1 MKRFLIPV
9 FFLPLAV
16 SLFCQTQADRDA
28 SKREVFVILDISGS
42 MINQNKFS
50 NVKEYLNREVING
63 LLKNGDTF
71 SLITFG
77 NDAAER
83 FSRFVGSDSDRE
95 SISAD
100 LAKIE
105 ADQDHTDIGMAMEK
119 LAEVLERREQS
130 GVRRVVLFITDGL
143 NAPPPGSPYN
153 GKDLALDERF
163 QSLGEK
169 ISRGGWFLYVIGIGG
184 QTDARTIADAVP
196 GSVLQTTGSSLEG
209 LDVESYVNQVEEE
222 ARAKETARIAEEE
235 AKAAEEAA
243 EKAEAARNSGVL
255 GFFRRAAV
263 GLGISFQIL
272 LGVLAFIIFFLI
284 LVVALLR
291 RIFRIIEIIITDE
304 KETLI
309 KKLAPFGGIM
319 VNSAAAVLPALGNE
333 NNQVMRIQRSAFNLK
348 VNILDPQPIAENSPY
363 KKQGIHPLK
372 GVIGL
377 ANGKLIRATV
387 R

>member
-1 MKRFLIPV
+1 MKKFLAPV
-9 FFLPLAV
+9 FFLSIAV
-16 SLFCQTQADRDA
+16 SLFCQTQMDRDA

-50 NVKEYLNREVING
+50 NVKEYLNREVIDG
-63 LLKNGDTF
+63 LLKNDDTF
-71 SLITFG
+71 SLIIFG
-77 NDAAER
+77 DYAAER
-83 FSRFVGSDSDRE
+83 FSRSVNSDSDRE
-95 SISAD
+95 SIRTD

-105 ADQDHTDIGMAMEK
+105 ADHNYTDIGMAMEK

-143 NAPPPGSPYN
+143 NAPPPGSPYG

-163 QSLGEK
+163 RNLGEK

-184 QTDARTIADAVP
+184 QTDARAIADAVP
-196 GSVLQTTGSSLEG
+196 GSVLQTTDSGLEG

-222 ARAKETARIAEEE
+222 ARTKEAARIAEEE

-243 EKAEAARNSGVL
+243 EKAEAKRNSGIV
-255 GFFRRAAV
+255 GFSRRIAL
-263 GLGISFQIL
+263 GLGIPLHIL
-272 LGVLAFIIFFLI
+272 LGLLAFIILFLI
-284 LVVALLR
+284 LIAVLLQ
-291 RIFRIIEIIITDE
+291 RIFRTTEIIITDE

-319 VNSAAAVLPALGNE
+319 VNSTVAVLPALGNE
-333 NNQVMRIQRSAFNLK
+333 NNQIMRIQRSAFGLK

-363 KKQGIHPLK
+363 KKRGIHPLK
-372 GVIGL
+372 GVISL

>member
-1 MKRFLIPV
+1 MKRFLIPA
-9 FFLPLAV
+9 FFLSLTV
-16 SLFCQTQADRDA
+16 SLFCQTQVDRDA

-50 NVKEYLNREVING
+50 NVKEYLNREVIDG

-77 NDAAER
+77 DYATER
-83 FSRFVGSDSDRE
+83 FSRSVNSDSDRE
-95 SISAD
+95 SIRTD

-105 ADQDHTDIGMAMEK
+105 ADHNYTDIGMAMEK

-143 NAPPPGSPYN
+143 NAPPPGSPYI
-153 GKDLALDERF
+153 GKDLVLDERF
-163 QSLGEK
+163 RSLGEK

-184 QTDARTIADAVP
+184 QTDARAIADAVP
-196 GSVLQTTGSSLEG
+196 GSVLQTTGSGLED

-222 ARAKETARIAEEE
+222 ARVKEAARIAEEE

-243 EKAEAARNSGVL
+243 EKAEAARNSGIL
-255 GFFRRAAV
+255 GFSRRIAT
-263 GLGISFQIL
+263 GLGIPLQVL
-272 LGVLAFIIFFLI
+272 LGVLVVIILFLI
-284 LVVALLR
+284 LGAALLQ
-291 RIFRIIEIIITDE
+291 RIFKITEIIITDE
-304 KETLI
+304 KETLL
-309 KKLAPFGGIM
+309 KKLAPFSGIM
-319 VNSAAAVLPALGNE
+319 INSAAAVLPALGNE
-333 NNQVMRIQRSAFNLK
+333 NNQVMRIQRSAFGLK

-363 KKQGIHPLK
+363 KKRGIHPLK

-377 ANGKLIRATV
+377 ANGKLIRVTV